1 MHPSLTPH
9 PAKDRYPDV
18 ARSVDHARFPQPPLI
33 LIGGGGHAQVVL
45 SAALAACVHVAG
57 FVDDND
63 QPPLATK
70 RGLARLGPLRDFT
83 PSPAHACILALG
95 DLASRRVLLSRF
107 GEALTRTAVTLVHPT
122 ATIDPSATLGKGV
135 YVGPHAVIHACAR
148 VRDHAIINTAS
159 VIEHDCDIGE
169 NAHIAPGTV
178 LAGKVTI
185 GEDTMLGIGSRV
197 IPGIIIGPRC
207 TVGAGAVVVR
217 NVPAGVTVKG
227 IPAK

>member
-1 MHPSLTPH
+1 M
-9 PAKDRYPDV
+9 
-18 ARSVDHARFPQPPLI
+18 ARAVDHARVPQPPI
-33 LIGGGGHAQVVL
+33 VLIGGGGHAQVVL
-45 SAALAACVHVAG
+45 SAALAACLHVAG

-63 QPPLATK
+63 QPPIAAK
-70 RGLARLGPLRDFT
+70 RGLARLGSLRDFT
-83 PSPAHACILALG
+83 PSPTHAYILAVG

-107 GEALTRTAVTLVHPT
+107 GDTLTSHAITLVHPT

-178 LAGKVTI
+178 LAGAVKV
-185 GEDTMLGIGSRV
+185 GDDTLLGIGSRV
-197 IPGIIIGPRC
+197 IPGITIGPRA
-207 TVGAGAVVVR
+207 TVGAGAVAVR

-227 IPAK
+227 VPAK

>member
-1 MHPSLTPH
+1 MACLSDSSRPASL
-9 PAKDRYPDV
+9 
-18 ARSVDHARFPQPPLI
+18 PLI

-63 QPPLATK
+63 QAPLSLK

-83 PSPAHACILALG
+83 PHPGITCILALG

-107 GEALTRTAVTLVHPT
+107 GDALTDHAVTLVHPT
-122 ATIDPSATLGKGV
+122 ATVDPSATLGKGV

-148 VRDHAIINTAS
+148 IRDHAIINTAS

-178 LAGKVTI
+178 LAGTVKV

-197 IPGIIIGPRC
+197 IPGITIAPRAV
-207 TVGAGAVVVR
+207 VGAGAVVVR
-217 NVPAGVTVKG
+217 NVPSGVTVKG
-227 IPAK
+227 VPAR

>member
-1 MHPSLTPH
+1 M
-9 PAKDRYPDV
+9 
-18 ARSVDHARFPQPPLI
+18 ARSSEPSRPFSPPLI
-33 LIGGGGHAQVVL
+33 IIGGGGHAQVVL

-63 QPPLATK
+63 QAPLSMK
-70 RGLARLGPLRDFT
+70 RGLTRLATLRDFMPT
-83 PSPAHACILALG
+83 GQMACILALG
-95 DLASRRVLLSRF
+95 DLASRRVLLARF
-107 GEALTRTAVTLVHPT
+107 GEGLTRSAVTLVHPT
-122 ATIDPSATLGKGV
+122 ATVDPSATLGRGV

-178 LAGKVTI
+178 LAGAVTV
-185 GEDTMLGIGSRV
+185 GDDTLLGIGSRV
-197 IPGIIIGPRC
+197 IPGITIAPRS
-207 TVGAGAVVVR
+207 TIGAGAVVVR

-227 IPAK
+227 VPAK

>member
-1 MHPSLTPH
+1 M
-9 PAKDRYPDV
+9 
-18 ARSVDHARFPQPPLI
+18 
-33 LIGGGGHAQVVL
+33 VL
-45 SAALAACVHVAG
+45 SAALAACVQVAG

-70 RGLARLGPLRDFT
+70 RGLTRVSPLRDFT
-83 PSPAHACILALG
+83 PSPALACILALG

-107 GEALTRTAVTLVHPT
+107 GESLTRTAVTLVHPT

-178 LAGKVTI
+178 LAGTVKI
-185 GEDTMLGIGSRV
+185 GADTLLGIGSRV
-197 IPGIIIGPRC
+197 IPGITIGSRC
-207 TVGAGAVVVR
+207 TIGAGAVVVR
-217 NVPAGVTVKG
+217 NVPDGATVKG
-227 IPAK
+227 VPAK